1 MHLAHFEDYA
11 ANLYKDLDEA
21 HTEQGMIVNTLREV
35 TREAKP
41 LRRQVEETLLTL
53 YVDIMIRKNDEA

>member
-1 MHLAHFEDYA
+1 MHLAHFDDYV

-21 HTEQGMIVNTLREV
+21 YTKQGMIINTLREA

-41 LRRQVEETLLTL
+41 LQRQVEETLLTL
-53 YVDIMIRKNDEA
+53 YVSIIIRKNDRA